1 MDVSFPGLR
10 NQVCASQ
17 TTCLYIT
24 KHVLHVIY
32 KSMYVYIK
40 YIQINA
46 VLHICIYIHRNTY
59 VCAYIIIIIYT
70 NTYIIYI
77 YYTNIYKY
85 IFIYMHTTI
94 YIWYI
99 MYINNYAHLVRSH
112 LYIYIYSTLGSTCRI
127 SRPVQVWSTPSAAT
141 WELLCSWPR
150 KGEFMA
156 ISPAKV
162 VISWFSWGKIWK
174 NGGTSV
180 TSPSSPRKHFHGFPY
195 DFKVNIVILSHKSWG
210 FWRTRMNHGVWDWFK
225 TNIGWFLIG
234 DVQ

>member
-112 LYIYIYSTLGSTCRI
+112 LYIYILH
-127 SRPVQVWSTPSAAT
+127 PWLHLPD
-141 WELLCSWPR
+141 
-150 KGEFMA
+150 
-156 ISPAKV
+156 ISPSPGLEHAQCRHLGAALLLTPEGWIHGDFTSKSGDFLILMRKNMEKWGDFSDFTIFTKKTFPW
-162 VISWFSWGKIWK
+162 ISIWFQGKH
-174 NGGTSV
+174 
-180 TSPSSPRKHFHGFPY
+180 R
-195 DFKVNIVILSHKSWG
+195 DFKP
-210 FWRTRMNHGVWDWFK
+210 
-225 TNIGWFLIG
+225 
-234 DVQ
+234 